1 MLLEIDGS
9 YGEGGGQILRNAVA
23 LSTLTKKP
31 VKITNIR
38 ANRPNP
44 GIKPQ
49 HYISIKSIQELCCAK
64 TTGLEIGSST
74 LSFTPGD
81 FKGGKYKFDIGT
93 AGNITLVFQACI
105 LASFNS
111 KEPVTIKLNGGTD
124 VKWSPSW
131 DYFTNVF
138 LPLLKKMGVS
148 VETKLIT
155 RGYYPKGGG
164 EAEITI
170 NPCKKINPL
179 RLDRY
184 QEFSD
189 VKGVINIAGL
199 PDHISTRM
207 KHSANKLLL
216 KENFMSN
223 IEIERFSSISQGAGI
238 TLWVESKDTILG
250 TTVLGER
257 GVSSEEVGKTA
268 VMKLLSE
275 IQSQST
281 LDVYAFDQLL
291 PYMALAED
299 SSSCFVKELS
309 NHANT
314 NIWLVKQFLDV
325 NFEAKNKEDNF
336 KITISPDK

>member
-49 HYISIKSIQELCCAK
+49 HYISIKSIQDICGAK

-74 LSFTPGD
+74 LSFNPGD

-93 AGNITLVFQACI
+93 AGSITLAFQACI
-105 LASFNS
+105 LAFILS
-111 KEPVTIKLNGGTD
+111 KEPVAIKLNGGTD

-131 DYFTNVF
+131 DYFTKVF
-138 LPLLKKMGVS
+138 LPILKKMGLYI
-148 VETKLIT
+148 EAKLIN

-179 RLDRY
+179 RLDSF

-189 VKGVINIAGL
+189 VKGAINIAGL
-199 PDHISTRM
+199 PDHIGTRM
-207 KHSANKLLL
+207 KHSAIKLLL
-216 KENFMSN
+216 KENLMSN
-223 IEIERFSSISQGAGI
+223 IEIERFSSISQGVGI
-238 TLWVESKDTILG
+238 ILWIESKDTIIGSTL
-250 TTVLGER
+250 LGER
-257 GVSSEEVGKTA
+257 GVSSEEVGKS
-268 VMKLLSE
+268 VGLNLLSE

-281 LDVYAFDQLL
+281 LDVHAFDQIL
-291 PYMALAED
+291 PYLALAEGT
-299 SSSCFVKELS
+299 SSCFVKELS

-314 NIWLVKQFLDV
+314 NIWLIKQFLDV
-325 NFEAKNKEDNF
+325 DFEAKNKEDNF
-336 KITISPDK
+336 KITISPKK

>member
-1 MLLEIDGS
+1 MLLQIDGS

-49 HYISIKSIQELCCAK
+49 HYISIKSIQDICNAK

-93 AGNITLVFQACI
+93 AGSITLVFQACI
-105 LASFNS
+105 LASILS
-111 KEPVTIKLNGGTD
+111 MKSVTIKLNGGTD

-131 DYFTNVF
+131 DYFINVF

-148 VETKLIT
+148 VETKLIN

-164 EAEITI
+164 EAEIII
-170 NPCKKINPL
+170 NPCKKIKPL
-179 RLDRY
+179 RLDSF

-207 KHSANKLLL
+207 KHSAIKLLL
-216 KENFMSN
+216 KENFLSN
-223 IEIERFSSISQGAGI
+223 IEIQRFSSLSQGAGI
-238 TLWVESKDTILG
+238 TLWIESKNSIIG
-250 TTVLGER
+250 STVLGER
-257 GVSSEEVGKTA
+257 GLSSEEVGKTA
-268 VMKLLSE
+268 GLNLLSE
-275 IQSQST
+275 IQSHST
-281 LDVYAFDQLL
+281 LDIHAFDQIL
-291 PYMALAED
+291 PYMALAEGT
-299 SSSCFVKELS
+299 SSCFVKELS

-314 NIWLVKQFLDV
+314 NIWLIKQFLDV
-325 NFEAKNKEDNF
+325 DFEAKNKEDNF
-336 KITISPDK
+336 KITISPKK